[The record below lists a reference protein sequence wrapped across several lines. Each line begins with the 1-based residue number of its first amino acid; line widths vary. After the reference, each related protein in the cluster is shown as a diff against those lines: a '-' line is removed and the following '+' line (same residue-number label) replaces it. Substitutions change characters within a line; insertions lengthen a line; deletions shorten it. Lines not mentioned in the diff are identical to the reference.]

1 VSKKELNIFKL
12 LSQKP
17 WEDSQK
23 VIDDQHDGKTLALS
37 KAKLGVRT
45 IMVVSTVIFSL
56 FVVSYSDRMLVH
68 DWRSLSEPWL
78 LWVNTIIL
86 IFTSFVFHKTKV
98 LSDKNEFEKA
108 KNYLLIV
115 GFLTF
120 AFITGQLLVWQY
132 YVNLGQYASTNP
144 ANAFFYLFTAIHGVH
159 VLGGLFFWGRATT
172 KLFTKNFS
180 VLKIKQAIELCAIY
194 WHFLLIIWF
203 ILFGLMIAT

>member
-12 LSQKP
+12 LSEKP

-144 ANAFFYLFTAIHGVH
+144 ANAFFYLFTALHGVH
-159 VLGGLFFWGRATT
+159 VLGGLFFWGKATT

-194 WHFLLIIWF
+194 WHFLLIVWF

>member
-1 VSKKELNIFKL
+1 MSKKELNIFKL
-12 LSQKP
+12 LSEKP

-23 VIDDQHDGKTLALS
+23 AIDNQHDGKTLALS

-56 FVVSYSDRMLVH
+56 FIVSYSDRMLVH

-78 LWVNTIIL
+78 LWINTIIL
-86 IFTSFVFHKTKV
+86 IFTSFVFHKAKV
-98 LSDKNEFEKA
+98 SSDKNEFEKA
-108 KNYLLIV
+108 KNHLLLV
-115 GFLTF
+115 GFLSF
-120 AFITGQLLVWQY
+120 AFITGQLMVWQY

-159 VLGGLFFWGRATT
+159 VLGGLFFWGRATS

-194 WHFLLIIWF
+194 WHFLLIVWF

>member
-1 VSKKELNIFKL
+1 MSKKELNIFKL
-12 LSQKP
+12 LSEKP
-17 WEDSQK
+17 WESSQK
-23 VIDDQHDGKTLALS
+23 AIDDQHDGKTLDLS

-68 DWRSLSEPWL
+68 DWKSLSEPWL
-78 LWVNTIIL
+78 LWINTIIL
-86 IFTSFVFHKTKV
+86 IFTSFVFHKAKV
-98 LSDKNEFEKA
+98 LSDKNEFEKT
-108 KNYLLIV
+108 KNYLLLV

-144 ANAFFYLFTAIHGVH
+144 ANAFFYLFTALHGLH
-159 VLGGLFFWGRATT
+159 ILGGLFFWGRATT
-172 KLFTKNFS
+172 KLFVKNFN

-194 WHFLLIIWF
+194 WHFLLIVWF

>member
-1 VSKKELNIFKL
+1 MSKKELNIFKL

-17 WEDSQK
+17 WEPSQAA
-23 VIDDQHDGKTLALS
+23 VDNEHDGKTLALS

-68 DWRSLSEPWL
+68 DWKNLSEPWL
-78 LWVNTIIL
+78 LWINTIIL
-86 IFTSFVFHKTKV
+86 IFTSFVFHKAKV
-98 LSDKNEFEKA
+98 LSDKNELEKA
-108 KNYLLIV
+108 KNYLLLV

-144 ANAFFYLFTAIHGVH
+144 ANAFFYLFTALHGLH

-172 KLFTKNFS
+172 KLFTTNYN
-180 VLKIKQAIELCAIY
+180 VLKIRQAIELCAIY
-194 WHFLLIIWF
+194 WHFLLIVWF

>member
-1 VSKKELNIFKL
+1 MSKKELNIFKL

-17 WEDSQK
+17 WEASQAA
-23 VIDDQHDGKTLALS
+23 IDNQHDGKTLYSS
-37 KAKLGVRT
+37 KAKLGVKT
-45 IMVVSTVIFSL
+45 IMIVSTVIFSL

-78 LWVNTIIL
+78 LWINTAIL
-86 IFTSFVFHKTKV
+86 IFTSFVFHKAKI

-108 KNYLLIV
+108 KNYLLLV

-132 YVNLGQYASTNP
+132 YVNLGQYVSTNP
-144 ANAFFYLFTAIHGVH
+144 ANAFFYLFTALHGVH
-159 VLGGLFFWGRATT
+159 VLGGLFFWGKATT

-194 WHFLLIIWF
+194 WHFLLIVWF

>member
-1 VSKKELNIFKL
+1 MSKKELNIFKL

-17 WEDSQK
+17 WEPSQAA
-23 VIDDQHDGKTLALS
+23 VDNEHDGKTLALS

-45 IMVVSTVIFSL
+45 IMIVSTVIFSL

-68 DWRSLSEPWL
+68 DWKNLSEPWL
-78 LWVNTIIL
+78 LWINTIIL
-86 IFTSFVFHKTKV
+86 IFTSFVFHKAKV
-98 LSDKNEFEKA
+98 LSDKNELEKA
-108 KNYLLIV
+108 KNYLLLV

-144 ANAFFYLFTAIHGVH
+144 ANAFFYLFTALHGLH

-172 KLFTKNFS
+172 KLFTRNYN
-180 VLKIKQAIELCAIY
+180 VLKIRQAIELCAIY
-194 WHFLLIIWF
+194 WHFLLIVWF

>member
-1 VSKKELNIFKL
+1 MSKKELNIFKL

-17 WEDSQK
+17 WEASQAA
-23 VIDDQHDGKTLALS
+23 IDNQHDGKTLYLS

-78 LWVNTIIL
+78 LWINTVIL
-86 IFTSFVFHKTKV
+86 IFTSFVFHKAKI

-108 KNYLLIV
+108 KNYLLLV

-144 ANAFFYLFTAIHGVH
+144 ANAFFYLFTALHGVH

-194 WHFLLIIWF
+194 WHFLLIVWF

>member
-17 WEDSQK
+17 WEASQAA
-23 VIDDQHDGKTLALS
+23 IDNQHDGKTLDLS

-78 LWVNTIIL
+78 LWINTVIL
-86 IFTSFVFHKTKV
+86 IFTSFAFHKAKI
-98 LSDKNEFEKA
+98 LSDKNEFERA
-108 KNYLLIV
+108 KNYLLLV

-144 ANAFFYLFTAIHGVH
+144 ANAFFYLFTALHGVH

-194 WHFLLIIWF
+194 WHFLLIVWF

>member
-1 VSKKELNIFKL
+1 MSKKELNIFKL
-12 LSQKP
+12 LSEKP

-23 VIDDQHDGKTLALS
+23 AIDDQHDGKTLALS

-120 AFITGQLLVWQY
+120 AFITGQLLVWQH
-132 YVNLGQYASTNP
+132 YVNLGQYVSTNP
-144 ANAFFYLFTAIHGVH
+144 ANAFFYLFTALHGVH

-194 WHFLLIIWF
+194 WHFLLIVWF

>member
-1 VSKKELNIFKL
+1 MSKKELNILKL
-12 LSQKP
+12 LSEKP
-17 WEDSQK
+17 WEASQAA
-23 VIDDQHDGKTLALS
+23 IDNEHDGKTLDLS

-78 LWVNTIIL
+78 LWINTVIRII
-86 IFTSFVFHKTKV
+86 TSFVFHRTKV

-108 KNYLLIV
+108 KNYLLLV

-120 AFITGQLLVWQY
+120 AFITGQLLVWQHY
-132 YVNLGQYASTNP
+132 ANLGQYASTNP
-144 ANAFFYLFTAIHGVH
+144 ANAFFYLFTALHGTH

-194 WHFLLIIWF
+194 WHFLLIVWF

>member
-1 VSKKELNIFKL
+1 MSEKELNIFKL

-17 WEDSQK
+17 WEPSQAA
-23 VIDDQHDGKTLALS
+23 IDNEHDGKTLASS

-68 DWRSLSEPWL
+68 DWVALSEPVL
-78 LWVNTIIL
+78 LWINTLIL
-86 IFTSFVFHKTKV
+86 IFTSFVFHKTKI

-108 KNYLLIV
+108 KNYLLLV

-120 AFITGQLLVWQY
+120 VFITGQLLVWQHY
-132 YVNLGQYASTNP
+132 INIGQYASTNP
-144 ANAFFYLFTAIHGVH
+144 ANAFFYLFTALHGLH
-159 VLGGLFFWGRATT
+159 LLGGSFFWGRATT
-172 KLFTKNFS
+172 KLFNKNFK

-194 WHFLLIIWF
+194 WHFLLIVWLV
-203 ILFGLMIAT
+203 LFGLMIIT